1 MVIQSEV
8 MNFIDNI
15 PNKNLSKDN
24 RKTLREYM
32 MDFMS
37 VVARQQVVMCMILG
51 KCHEQTDLIE
61 HNLEGLRSTNEE
73 SIKMNFSAATKIRS
87 RSRSRSRGREGDEGK
102 LVLLY
107 PKKEGEKININKKLQ
122 ETIDPA
128 KIKVGIRNI
137 KNLNKGGILIECAKE
152 DEIDKLRAEVE
163 SNENLREDI
172 VIRRPIKVRPNLI
185 IYRVEEDLD
194 IEESIVNLRDQN
206 EELKEGDLKH
216 EYIMKTNKG
225 NHWIVSIYPET
236 FQKIIKLGK
245 VNLGWYRLRIR
256 EFIKRRQCF
265 KCFRFGHIAK
275 NCSKRDILTC
285 MKCGEEGHL
294 IKDCNKEQRC
304 INCHNIKERQN
315 LKLNLKHDV

>member
-1 MVIQSEV
+1 MRE
-8 MNFIDNI
+8 
-15 PNKNLSKDN
+15 NLYCSI
-24 RKTLREYM
+24 RK
-32 MDFMS
+32 
-37 VVARQQVVMCMILG
+37 
-51 KCHEQTDLIE
+51 
-61 HNLEGLRSTNEE
+61 
-73 SIKMNFSAATKIRS
+73 
-87 RSRSRSRGREGDEGK
+87 
-102 LVLLY
+102 
-107 PKKEGEKININKKLQ
+107 KKAKKINIKKKLQ
-122 ETIDPA
+122 ETIEPA

-172 VIRRPIKVRPNLI
+172 VIRRPVKVRPKLI

-194 IEESIVNLRDQN
+194 IEESIVNLRD
-206 EELKEGDLKH
+206 LKH
-216 EYIMKTNKG
+216 EYIIKTNKG
-225 NHWIVSIYPET
+225 NHWIVSIDPEA

-256 EFIKRRQCF
+256 EFIKPRQCF
-265 KCFRFGHIAK
+265 QCFRFGHIAK
-275 NCSKRDILTC
+275 NCSKRDTLTC

-315 LKLNLKHDV
+315 LKLSLKHDVKSRLCEAYLREIDFMLQRIDYGKPVVRVQ